1 MGDLV
6 GGAIDAA
13 DSADEAAVVV
23 IPVVAVFLMGCAVFF
38 GAGSL
43 LLAYFGWEAL
53 LAVAVELAFSY
64 ASARVAVRVVRKGW
78 LSAALRL
85 TWKPLLGAVVCAV
98 MLGAAIDYFVPA
110 AHSLPQA
117 IKLLRA
123 PAR

>member
-1 MGDLV
+1 M
-6 GGAIDAA
+6 AA
-13 DSADEAAVVV
+13 AARGV
-23 IPVVAVFLMGCAVFF
+23 IFLARPMRCRLQTRPVVWVAWAIWS
-38 GAGSL
+38 GSL

-64 ASARVAVRVVRKGW
+64 ASARVAVRVVREGW

-85 TWKPLLGAVVCAV
+85 TWKPLLGSVVCAV
-98 MLGAAIDYFVPA
+98 ILGAAIDYFVPA